1 MKGSANYAAVII
13 MTFLPEGRIGFRPV
27 SKAELLRA
35 MEEKRICE
43 GVALLCDRERN
54 LIVDLGSMRGVITR
68 AEGGWSPNGDVRDIA
83 VISRVG
89 KEVCFTVNGFAKD
102 VGGTEYAVLSRREAM
117 KICAERYLPRLRP
130 GDVIDARITRPDSFG
145 AFADVGCGIIGLLPI
160 DAISVSRI
168 AHPAERFYS
177 GQDIRAVV
185 SSVGDGRVTLSHREL
200 LGTWEENAAR
210 FEAGQTVA
218 GTVRSVEKYGVFVEL
233 APNLAGLAEPG
244 GEVAAGDRVSVYIK
258 SVIPEKM
265 KVKLVLIDRLP
276 RSEPPRGFNY
286 PDVAHISRWRYSPE
300 ACPKVIESVF
310 EQEQGLPA
318 MR

>member
-1 MKGSANYAAVII
+1 MI

-27 SKAELLRA
+27 SKAELARA
-35 MEEKRICE
+35 MEEKRVCE
-43 GVALLCDRERN
+43 GVAILCDKDRN

-68 AEGGWSPNGDVRDIA
+68 AEGGWSPDGDVKDIA

-89 KEVCFTVNGFAKD
+89 KEVCFTVSGFAKD
-102 VGGTEYAVLSRREAM
+102 VGGAEYALLSRREAM
-117 KICAERYLPRLRP
+117 KTCAERYLPGLRP
-130 GDVIDARITRPDSFG
+130 GDVIDARVTRPDSFG
-145 AFADVGCGIIGLLPI
+145 AFADVGCGIVGLLPI

-168 AHPAERFYS
+168 SHPSDRFAA

-185 SSVGDGRVTLSHREL
+185 SAVAGGRVTLSHREL

-218 GTVRSVEKYGVFVEL
+218 GTVRSVERYGVFVEL
-233 APNLAGLAEPG
+233 APNLAGLAEPQDG
-244 GEVAAGDRVSVYIK
+244 LLPGDRVSVYIK

-276 RSEPPRGFNY
+276 RIEPPRGFDY
-286 PDVAHISRWRYSPE
+286 PDVAHISRWRYSPPGC
-300 ACPKVIESVF
+300 AKVIESVF
-310 EQEQGLPA
+310 E
-318 MR
+318 